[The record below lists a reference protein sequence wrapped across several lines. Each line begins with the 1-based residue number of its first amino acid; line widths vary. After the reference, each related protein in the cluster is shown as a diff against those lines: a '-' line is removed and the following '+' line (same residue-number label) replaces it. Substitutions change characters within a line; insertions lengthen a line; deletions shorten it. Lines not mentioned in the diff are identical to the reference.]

1 LMIPEDQKRT
11 EQETQR
17 ELNKALKDARKRN

>member
-1 LMIPEDQKRT
+1 MIPEDQTRRT

-17 ELNKALKDARKRN
+17 ELNKVLKEARRRN